1 MHPLQSH
8 VLEAIA
14 YDETAH
20 LLRARFRDTG
30 ETVVYEDVPQ
40 DIYDELIF
48 ADSIGGYF
56 QERIQGHFP
65 RRRN

>member
-1 MHPLQSH
+1 MHRLQSNI
-8 VLEAIA
+8 LEAIA

-20 LLRARFRDTG
+20 LLRARFRGTG
-30 ETVVYEDVPQ
+30 KTVVYEEVPQ

-56 QERIQGHFP
+56 RAHIEGHFP
-65 RRRN
+65 RRKH

>member
-1 MHPLQSH
+1 MHRLQSQI
-8 VLEAIA
+8 LEAIA
-14 YDETAH
+14 YDEAAH
-20 LLRARFRDTG
+20 LLRARFRGTG

-56 QERIQGHFP
+56 HQRIEGHFP
-65 RRRN
+65 RRKN